1 MSALSR
7 KRRLLLS
14 ILLILVAGIAVYSNH
29 FENPFVFDDKHTI
42 EESFNVRQL
51 PDVVAAMGAPGGSCV
66 SGRPLA
72 ALSLAANFSL
82 AKALTGNGLDVVGY
96 HVFNLLAHLAAAVCL
111 LLLARRLLARYIEDR
126 TAEGL
131 ALAIAALWVVH
142 PLHTAA
148 IDHVSYR
155 NETMAAFFYLATW
168 LAADHALCAERS
180 WKWPV
185 VAAVLCT
192 LGMMCKEVM
201 VSAPIV
207 VLLWDRARS
216 SGTFREGFR
225 RHWRLHAP
233 LAATWG
239 VLAWSL
245 AGADRGEF
253 VGFGAQG
260 VTGWSWLLTQSEV
273 LLRYLRLVFWPSPLV
288 LDASDWP
295 VAASLGEV
303 WPSALV
309 AAALFAAAA
318 WTTWRRKPLGV
329 VALAI
334 FAVLAPT
341 SSVIPITGAVVGEH
355 RMVLPLAGVLA
366 LLLLGAH
373 RVLRRVPGAAT
384 GGALL
389 AAVLALGVVT
399 FQRNADYHSLLSIW
413 QDTLDKRPNNTRAYE
428 HLCDQYKADGRL
440 DLAEEAYRKSLA
452 IDPDQAKASYNLGLL
467 LAGTSRMDEAQERFR
482 RALELDPEITTEAFL
497 VGWAAFLMGRVQ
509 SGLHNMRSA
518 QTVSPELADD
528 PRFAAACLRMAGA
541 YAVAREPVLYDPAYA
556 AELARRLIANA
567 ADATDPQALV
577 ARARA
582 RDTLATALANL
593 GHQDEALAAAAAA
606 VADARAAGRP
616 KLVAELE
623 ARAKVFA
630 EGRGLRAM
638 VTQRA
643 GRP

>member
-1 MSALSR
+1 MSALSG

-14 ILLILVAGIAVYSNH
+14 ILLILVVGTAVYSNT

-42 EESFNVRQL
+42 EESFHVRQL
-51 PDVVAAMGAPGGSCV
+51 PDVVAAMGAPAGSCV

-96 HVFNLLAHLAAAVCL
+96 HLFNLLAHLATAVCL
-111 LLLARRLLARYIEDR
+111 LLLARRLLARYLEDR

-142 PLHTAA
+142 PLNTAA

-168 LAADHALCAERS
+168 LAADHALCADRS

-185 VAAVLCT
+185 VAAALCA

-216 SGTFREGFR
+216 SGTLREALR
-225 RHWRLHAP
+225 RRWRLHAL

-245 AGADRGEF
+245 VGADRGEF

-260 VTGWSWLLTQSEV
+260 TSGWSWLLTQSEV
-273 LLRYLRLVFWPSPLV
+273 LLHYLRLVFWPSPLV
-288 LDASDWP
+288 LDSSDWP
-295 VAASLGEV
+295 IATGLGEV
-303 WPSALV
+303 WPSAL
-309 AAALFAAAA
+309 AIGALFAAAA
-318 WTTWRRKPLGV
+318 WATWKREPLGV

-366 LLLLGAH
+366 LVLLGAH
-373 RVLRRVPGAAT
+373 RLLWRVPAAA
-384 GGALL
+384 GGAVL

-413 QDTLDKRPNNTRAYE
+413 QDTLDKRPSNTRAYE
-428 HLCDQYKADGRL
+428 HLCDLYKADGRL
-440 DLAEEAYRKSLA
+440 DLAEAAYRKSLS
-452 IDPDQAKASYNLGLL
+452 IDPDQGKATYNLGLL
-467 LAGTSRMDEAQERFR
+467 LAATSRMPEARECFR
-482 RALELDPEITTEAFL
+482 RALELDPGITTEAFL

-518 QTVSPELADD
+518 QTVSPELADS

-556 AELARRLIANA
+556 AELAGRLVANA
-567 ADATDPQALV
+567 SDAADPQAL
-577 ARARA
+577 AERARA
-582 RDTLATALANL
+582 RDTRATALANL
-593 GHQDEALAAAAAA
+593 GRRDEAIAAAAAA

-623 ARAKVFA
+623 ARQRIFA